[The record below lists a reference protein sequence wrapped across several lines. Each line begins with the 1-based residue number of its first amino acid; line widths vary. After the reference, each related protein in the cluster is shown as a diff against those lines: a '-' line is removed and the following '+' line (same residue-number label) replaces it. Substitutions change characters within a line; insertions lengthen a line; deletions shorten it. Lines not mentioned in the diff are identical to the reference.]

1 MEIKINFSNTEHK
14 DLISYCNLNDL
25 LVSSVVKDSF
35 TTGFN
40 IERYGLL
47 NVNQE
52 VKEKEVIKEVIKY
65 VEIPVVEEKE
75 VIRIEYVEV
84 PVEKIVYITDQEE
97 IKLKIFQKEQ
107 EFDEER
113 RLFSTKVQEME
124 NIFQNEKK
132 ELFGKIEQLE
142 SKEPEIKEVIKE
154 VFVTNLDNICD
165 KPEPEIKEVIVEKII
180 EVIKE
185 VPVEKV
191 VEKIVEITKEVPI
204 ERVVEKIV
212 EVIRE
217 VPVEKVVVQ
226 EVIKEV
232 PIEKVVYITDQEE
245 MKSKIFQK
253 EQEFDQQRRL
263 FSTKTQEIENI
274 FQNEK
279 NELLLKIQQLELKEP
294 EVREVIKEVE
304 VIKEIE
310 KIIEVPVEVIREV
323 IIEKEVGG
331 GDKSKLDALQVT
343 IQKIRSEN
351 LEKDRLIKEYEKT
364 IQEIQEFKD
373 GKRAVYLSGSNL
385 NKTL

>member
-1 MEIKINFSNTEHK
+1 MEIKINLSNTEHK

-84 PVEKIVYITDQEE
+84 PVEKV
-97 IKLKIFQKEQ
+97 
-107 EFDEER
+107 
-113 RLFSTKVQEME
+113 
-124 NIFQNEKK
+124 
-132 ELFGKIEQLE
+132 
-142 SKEPEIKEVIKE
+142 
-154 VFVTNLDNICD
+154 VT
-165 KPEPEIKEVIVEKII
+165 KEVIVEKII

>member
-1 MEIKINFSNTEHK
+1 MEIKINLSNTEHK

-75 VIRIEYVEV
+75 VIKIEYVEV
-84 PVEKIVYITDQEE
+84 TVEKVVTKEVIVEKIVEVIKEIPSTPTE
-97 IKLKIFQKEQ
+97 IK
-107 EFDEER
+107 
-113 RLFSTKVQEME
+113 V
-124 NIFQNEKK
+124 
-132 ELFGKIEQLE
+132 IEYVDRE
-142 SKEPEIKEVIKE
+142 VIKEVIKE
-154 VFVTNLDNICD
+154 VFVPNIDNIWD
-165 KPEPEIKEVIVEKII
+165 QPEPEIKEVIVEKII

-185 VPVEKV
+185 V
-191 VEKIVEITKEVPI
+191 EKIV
-204 ERVVEKIV
+204 
-212 EVIRE
+212 
-217 VPVEKVVVQ
+217 
-226 EVIKEV
+226 
-232 PIEKVVYITDQEE
+232 
-245 MKSKIFQK
+245 
-253 EQEFDQQRRL
+253 
-263 FSTKTQEIENI
+263 
-274 FQNEK
+274 
-279 NELLLKIQQLELKEP
+279 
-294 EVREVIKEVE
+294 
-304 VIKEIE
+304 
-310 KIIEVPVEVIREV
+310 EVPVEVIREV

-331 GDKSKLDALQVT
+331 GDKSKLDALQAT

>member
-1 MEIKINFSNTEHK
+1 MEIKINLSNTEHK

-84 PVEKIVYITDQEE
+84 PVEKVVTKEVIVEKIVEVIKEIPSTPTE
-97 IKLKIFQKEQ
+97 IK
-107 EFDEER
+107 
-113 RLFSTKVQEME
+113 V
-124 NIFQNEKK
+124 
-132 ELFGKIEQLE
+132 IEDVDR
-142 SKEPEIKEVIKE
+142 EVIKE
-154 VFVTNLDNICD
+154 VIVEVFVPNIDNIWD
-165 KPEPEIKEVIVEKII
+165 QPEPEIKEVIVEKII

-185 VPVEKV
+185 V
-191 VEKIVEITKEVPI
+191 EKIV
-204 ERVVEKIV
+204 
-212 EVIRE
+212 
-217 VPVEKVVVQ
+217 
-226 EVIKEV
+226 
-232 PIEKVVYITDQEE
+232 
-245 MKSKIFQK
+245 
-253 EQEFDQQRRL
+253 
-263 FSTKTQEIENI
+263 
-274 FQNEK
+274 
-279 NELLLKIQQLELKEP
+279 
-294 EVREVIKEVE
+294 
-304 VIKEIE
+304 
-310 KIIEVPVEVIREV
+310 EVPVEVIREV

-331 GDKSKLDALQVT
+331 VDKSKLEALQST